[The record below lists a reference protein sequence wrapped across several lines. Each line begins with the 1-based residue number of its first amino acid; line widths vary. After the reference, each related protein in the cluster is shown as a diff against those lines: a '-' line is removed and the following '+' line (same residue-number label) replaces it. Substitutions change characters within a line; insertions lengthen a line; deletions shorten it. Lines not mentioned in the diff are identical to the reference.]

1 MHYQLIVEKYC
12 RINPIFLKS
21 NRKKTSDTQSEPQV
35 KNRRKT
41 IKTLSATRWSVR
53 HDSCESLFLLWEPVY
68 KSLEEIENEET
79 QKPIVKCQAKGI
91 RAQLERLE
99 TAFMICFWE
108 LLLSRINAVSKQLQ
122 AECIDIFSVINL
134 YDGLVELIIQLRNEE
149 SFHDFENEA
158 LIMSR
163 VKECE
168 KSIKRQKKKKKT
180 VRRVIYTRTFFQ
192 C

>member
-41 IKTLSATRWSVR
+41 IKTLSATRWSAR
-53 HDSCESLFLLWEPVY
+53 HDSCESLLLLWEPVY

-79 QKPIVKCQAKGI
+79 QKPIVKDI
-91 RAQLERLE
+91 RAQLEGLE

-122 AECIDIFSVINL
+122 AGCIDIFFC
-134 YDGLVELIIQLRNEE
+134 YK
-149 SFHDFENEA
+149 F
-158 LIMSR
+158 
-163 VKECE
+163 
-168 KSIKRQKKKKKT
+168 
-180 VRRVIYTRTFFQ
+180 VRRFSRINYST
-192 C
+192 